1 MVQGGDGLLSR
12 EECLAIMDL
21 KPEASS
27 YDIEN
32 RYTTLIKR
40 YRGQNS
46 EEAQKELDQITVAY
60 QILTDRF
67 IEREPEDPRLDVR
80 VLGKTRRQW
89 QNIWYYGRIP
99 LLAAILGLSFV
110 GYLIYSAVTNEP
122 PDFQIVAAGPFASAE
137 DIDEKTSAY
146 VSQVLPEVENL
157 SFQLVPLDLR
167 TGDYLD
173 DPAGAEDQNIDMQNQ
188 YAYVMKMLTLLA
200 AEKIDLFILDAL
212 AFNEYAAQGAFLP
225 LDDFYETLDQLPE
238 EAVSKIVAQ
247 RRIITTDDEY
257 QTDPMATPTPGPSE
271 ASMNENENLAIYG
284 LEVTDLD
291 LAEGLGLYG
300 HRQIVA
306 IGFRTERLEQ
316 TETLLRRWI
325 SDYELMTR
333 QKEAYDDYLIDKYG
347 E

>member
-1 MVQGGDGLLSR
+1 MLSR
-12 EECLAIMDL
+12 KECLAIMGL
-21 KPEASS
+21 EPEASS

-40 YRGQNS
+40 YRGQRNT
-46 EEAQKELDQITVAY
+46 EAQQTMDQVTMAY
-60 QILTDRF
+60 QILTDRY
-67 IEREPEDPRLDVR
+67 IEPEPVDPRLDIR

-89 QNIWYYGRIP
+89 QNLWYYGRIP
-99 LLAAILGLSFV
+99 LLAAVLALSFF
-110 GYLIYSAVTNEP
+110 GYLIYSAVSNKP

-137 DIDEKTSAY
+137 DLDEKTNAY
-146 VSQVLPEVENL
+146 VTRVLPEVENL

-167 TGDYLD
+167 TGDYFD
-173 DPAGAEDQNIDMQNQ
+173 DPAGAEEQNIDMQNQ

-200 AEKIDLFILDAL
+200 AEKIDLFIMDEL

-225 LDDFYETLDQLPE
+225 LDDFYQTLDQLPE
-238 EAVSKIVAQ
+238 EAVRQIIPQ
-247 RRIITTDDEY
+247 RRIVTTDEDY

-271 ASMNENENLAIYG
+271 DSMNQNESLSIYG
-284 LEVTDLD
+284 LDVTSLD

-300 HRQIVA
+300 HRQIAA

-316 TETLLRRWI
+316 TEHLLREWI
-325 SDYELMTR
+325 KDYELMTQ
-333 QKEAYDDYLIDKYG
+333 QKEAYDQYLIDKYG